1 MANKLTKISLQDI
14 QPDTMRQSL
23 ESFQMT
29 SDYAVAKGLR
39 FVGNPYVKS
48 GMLLLLKEARVGIVS
63 AGEANVEID
72 LTEYHVTKGMII
84 LLPHDTIVNIRS
96 ASSDYAI
103 NGTVL
108 LPTINVDAPII
119 LHPDDDVHQDTMRI
133 YETLCIF
140 CQNQPERK
148 NVIEHLQRAIV
159 DNVRTIQTA
168 TSPRWSSQS
177 PSIRGEE
184 IFHKF
189 KVLVSR
195 NARTERKV
203 SFYADQLCV
212 SPHYLMSVIQRVS
225 GQSVM
230 AWVEH
235 AAMLQARI
243 LLTTGNAS
251 LSSIAAE
258 MNFSTTTSFCRWFK
272 RIEGKTP
279 GEYTKTHNN
288 LAKS

>member
-1 MANKLTKISLQDI
+1 
-14 QPDTMRQSL
+14 
-23 ESFQMT
+23 
-29 SDYAVAKGLR
+29 
-39 FVGNPYVKS
+39 
-48 GMLLLLKEARVGIVS
+48 MLLLLKEARVGIVS
-63 AGEANVEID
+63 AGEAIVEID